1 MTKPGKLVL
10 AARPIGNYKDS
21 SLRLIEALK
30 SADLIAAED
39 TRKLKRLLSDL
50 AINTSAKIISYFEE
64 NEISKI
70 SYLLAAVK
78 DGKEVLLISDA
89 GTVTISDPGFKLV
102 QAAVAAN
109 VELEVLPG
117 ASAPIAALTLS
128 GFATDEFTFI
138 GFLPRKKS
146 LREQKYLEIRDTAR
160 TFIFF
165 ESPRRIFNTLK
176 ELNAV
181 LTSERSLVIAR
192 ELTKTYQEVI
202 RGNLAKLMAWA
213 EKEVLGE
220 ITVVVEGASE
230 HPEADLPEAIKEV
243 LNLIRL
249 GKSHKDAVS
258 QVASNRGLGKRA
270 LYQAT
275 LELAHE

>member
-10 AARPIGNYKDS
+10 AARPIGNFKDS
-21 SLRLIEALK
+21 SLRLIAALK

-50 AINTSAKIISYFEE
+50 AIKTSAKIISYFEE

-70 SYLLAAVK
+70 GYLLTEVRA
-78 DGKEVLLISDA
+78 GKEVLLISDA

-102 QAAVAAN
+102 QAAVA
-109 VELEVLPG
+109 EGIQLEVLPG

-146 LREQKYLEIRDTAR
+146 LREQKYLEIRNATR

-165 ESPRRIFNTLK
+165 ESPRRILSTLK
-176 ELNAV
+176 ELNDFLA
-181 LTSERSLVIAR
+181 SERLLVIAR
-192 ELTKTYQEVI
+192 ELTKTYEEII
-202 RGNLAKLMAWA
+202 RGNLAELIIWA
-213 EKEVLGE
+213 KGEVLGE
-220 ITVVVEGASE
+220 ITVVVDGAKAK
-230 HPEADLPEAIKEV
+230 PEADLPAAIGEV

-249 GKSHKDAVS
+249 GVSHKDAVN
-258 QVASNRGLGKRA
+258 QVALSRGLAKRA

>member
-10 AARPIGNYKDS
+10 AARPIGNFKDS
-21 SLRLIEALK
+21 SLRLIAALK

-50 AINTSAKIISYFEE
+50 AIKTSAKIISYFEE

-70 SYLLAAVK
+70 GYLLTEVRA
-78 DGKEVLLISDA
+78 GKEVLLISDA

-102 QAAVAAN
+102 QAAVA
-109 VELEVLPG
+109 EGIQLEVLPG

-146 LREQKYLEIRDTAR
+146 LIEQKYLEIRDTTR

-165 ESPRRIFNTLK
+165 ESPRRILNTLK
-176 ELNAV
+176 EMNEYLA
-181 LTSERSLVIAR
+181 SERSLVIAR
-192 ELTKTYQEVI
+192 ELTKTYEEIV
-202 RGNLAKLMAWA
+202 RGNLAELIIWA
-213 EKEVLGE
+213 KGEVLGE
-220 ITVVVEGASE
+220 ITVVVDGAKANT
-230 HPEADLPEAIKEV
+230 EADLPAAIGEV

-249 GKSHKDAVS
+249 GVSHKDAVN
-258 QVASNRGLGKRA
+258 QVALSRGLAKRA

-275 LELAHE
+275 LELVHE

>member
-249 GKSHKDAVS
+249 GKSHKDAVN

>member
-50 AINTSAKIISYFEE
+50 EINNSAKIVSYFEE

-70 SYLLAAVK
+70 GYLLAAVK

-102 QAAVAAN
+102 QAAVA
-109 VELEVLPG
+109 EDIKLEVLPG

-146 LREQKYLEIRDTAR
+146 LREQKYLEIKESMR

-165 ESPRRIFNTLK
+165 ESPRRILNTL
-176 ELNAV
+176 EEMNEV
-181 LTSERSLVIAR
+181 LPSERSLVIAR
-192 ELTKTYQEVI
+192 ELTKTYEEII
-202 RGNLAKLMAWA
+202 RGNLAELIIWA
-213 EKEVLGE
+213 KGEVLGE
-220 ITVVVEGASE
+220 ITVVVDGASKK
-230 HPEADLPEAIKEV
+230 PEADLPGAIKEV
-243 LNLIRL
+243 LNLIQL
-249 GKSHKDAVS
+249 GVSHKDAVN
-258 QVASNRGLGKRA
+258 QVAATRGLAKRA

>member
-1 MTKPGKLVL
+1 VTKPGKLVL

-50 AINTSAKIISYFEE
+50 EINTSAKIVSYFEE

-70 SYLLAAVK
+70 GYLLAEVK
-78 DGKEVLLISDA
+78 DGKVVLLISDA

-102 QAAVAAN
+102 QAAVREN
-109 VELEVLPG
+109 IKLEVLPG

-128 GFATDEFTFI
+128 GFATDEFIFI

-146 LREQKYLEIRDTAR
+146 LREQKYFEIKESKR

-165 ESPRRIFNTLK
+165 ESPRRILNTL
-176 ELNAV
+176 EEMNEILP
-181 LTSERSLVIAR
+181 SERSLVIAR
-192 ELTKTYQEVI
+192 ELTKTYEEIV
-202 RGNLAKLMAWA
+202 RGNLTELITWAKG
-213 EKEVLGE
+213 EVLGE
-220 ITVVVEGASE
+220 ITVVVDGASE
-230 HPEADLPEAIKEV
+230 NPEAELPQAIGEV
-243 LNLIRL
+243 LKLVQL
-249 GKSHKDAVS
+249 GVSHKDAVN
-258 QVASNRGLGKRA
+258 QVASSRGLAKRA